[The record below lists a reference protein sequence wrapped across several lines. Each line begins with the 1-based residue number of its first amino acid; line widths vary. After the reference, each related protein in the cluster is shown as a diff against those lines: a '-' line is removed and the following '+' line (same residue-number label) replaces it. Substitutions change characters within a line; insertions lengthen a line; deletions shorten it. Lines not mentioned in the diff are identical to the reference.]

1 MLNTV
6 SNKKFIKGGLTLQDI
21 VDYAKENNLDPS
33 NVQINVFNP
42 TYGTCDYADV
52 LCIDDYD
59 GAIIVA
65 DSEEVGKD

>member
-6 SNKKFIKGGLTLQDI
+6 SNKKFIKGGITLQDI
-21 VDYAKENNLDPS
+21 IDYAKENNLDPS
-33 NVQINVFNP
+33 KVQINVFNN

-52 LCIDDYD
+52 IMIDNFD

>member
-1 MLNTV
+1 MLNKV

-21 VDYAKENNLDPS
+21 INYAKENNLDPS
-33 NVQINVFNP
+33 KVQINVFNN

-52 LCIDDYD
+52 MMIDNYD

-65 DSEEVGKD
+65 DSDEVGKD